1 MRQPSADLHD
11 ISVVRE
17 IREELDWAA
26 HSSAR
31 VLITGES
38 GAGKETIARFI
49 HQHSARASAPFVAL
63 NCAGVPDAI
72 LASQLFGHVRG
83 TFSDA
88 DRDAPGWLQQLNAGT
103 LLLHRVGQMSLEIQ
117 EKLVNFLETGKIRPM
132 GTGDV
137 RSRSGVRIMS
147 ADRNLYDDMVAGRF
161 REDLYY
167 RLNII
172 HIVVTRPLAKVQS
185 IPRAQ
190 VAEGTPFLRAW
201 GRQ

>member
-1 MRQPSADLHD
+1 MKQSPAKLQEPCAAVS
-11 ISVVRE
+11 E
-17 IREELDWAA
+17 NREELDWAA
-26 HSSAR
+26 RSNAR

-38 GAGKETIARFI
+38 GAGKEAIARFI
-49 HQHSARASAPFVAL
+49 HEHSTRRSSPFVAV
-63 NCAGVPDAI
+63 NCAGVPEAI

-88 DRDAPGWLQQLNAGT
+88 DRDSPGWLQQVHTGT
-103 LLLHRVGQMSLEIQ
+103 LLLQRAGQMSLALQ
-117 EKLVNFLETGKIRPM
+117 ASLLSFLENGEIRPM

-137 RSRSGVRIMS
+137 QSRSDVRIMAS
-147 ADRNLYDDMVAGRF
+147 DRNLYEDMVAGRF

-172 HIVVTRPLAKVQS
+172 HIVVTRKLARVASLPRFQS
-185 IPRAQ
+185 VETAP
-190 VAEGTPFLRAW
+190 LRAW